1 MDVSLTSLGD
11 IGSGSIRDREKAVD
25 GKPRSFHAVIS
36 VALTYVTELADLLNP
51 RNRNSNLSELGDRS
65 YHKIFEAI
73 FAFVLSQKPSFF
85 DKGKSQKTSS
95 AAGSR
100 LSKCANAVRMA
111 VGRGLLKF
119 TRKTLLAII
128 DHITQVLPGP
138 DEDYVAPLLQDYVKS
153 LSELLSRHAHVELLA
168 RKGAA
173 PWEDCV
179 DFFLDLTEYA
189 LPEESNLLSG
199 PMSRVSPTPGTLRST
214 GRSSSSTQSSK
225 RVGHGEG
232 GPLRDALE
240 GLHHLTQGSNA
251 PLPLRSSQI
260 VSVILRVLRI
270 KHMSLG
276 SIQTLCFAILN
287 TIFSSLKVESFQNAN
302 DLVKEMVP
310 LMAYWWRAEK
320 VSQDE
325 LIRALR
331 NEILKAIFLN
341 HLHLEYLA
349 LHAKDIDMQSSL
361 EDLADPIWQEYSK
374 RGEAFRLQ
382 FVDITFATSNLPH
395 DHLRNALFGLR
406 PHNVEGESYWALV
419 QNLAFLE
426 SLLLRCKNKSAQDVD
441 DNAEQPRKRRRT
453 QEQSSRLRL
462 KLRSKDVSVR
472 RTALQL
478 VPFIVSTN
486 AFGDS
491 DAAQLFD
498 ELIALGTEKDAITS
512 SWVLVACASCAIK
525 PKVLRGQQDVW
536 RQAWHMAARSVSLP
550 GTSRAACAL
559 LRVILISDFLP
570 YHIISEEL
578 SSIVTTADVHGPAV
592 LSDTSLAL
600 MTELFHI
607 RNTRLPSASQATCS
621 HIIRWMFLK
630 WNPSESFPSVA
641 LIPS

>member
-1 MDVSLTSLGD
+1 MVSYF
-11 IGSGSIRDREKAVD
+11 RDRNREQSAL
-25 GKPRSFHAVIS
+25 
-36 VALTYVTELADLLNP
+36 LTYDAELAELLNP
-51 RNRNSNLSELGDRS
+51 RNRISNLSELGDRS
-65 YHKIFEAI
+65 YHRIFEAI
-73 FAFVLSQKPSFF
+73 FGFVLSQKPAFF

-111 VGRGLLKF
+111 VGRSLPKL
-119 TRKTLLAII
+119 TRKPILAII

-138 DEDYVAPLLQDYVKS
+138 DGDYVAPLLQDYVKA
-153 LSELLSRHAHVELLA
+153 LSELVSRHAHVELLA
-168 RKGAA
+168 SKDAA

-179 DFFLDLTEYA
+179 DFFLELIEYA
-189 LPEESNLLSG
+189 LPENADSLSG
-199 PMSRVSPTPGTLRST
+199 PLSRSSPAPATLRST
-214 GRSSSSTQSSK
+214 ARSSSSTQSSK
-225 RVGHGEG
+225 RPGHGDS

-240 GLHHLTQGSNA
+240 GLYNLARGANA
-251 PLPLRSSQI
+251 PILRKSPQI
-260 VSVILRVLRI
+260 VPVILRVLQI
-270 KHMSLG
+270 KHLSLG
-276 SIQTLCFAILN
+276 SIQTLCFTILN
-287 TIFSSLKVESFQNAN
+287 IVFSTLKAEAFQDSIN
-302 DLVKEMVP
+302 LVKEMIP

-349 LHAKDIDMQSSL
+349 LHAKDSAVQSGL
-361 EDLADPIWQEYSK
+361 EDLADPLWQEYSK

-382 FVDITFATSNLPH
+382 LVDITFATSNMPN
-395 DHLRNALFGLR
+395 DHLRNPLFGLR

-426 SLLLRCKNKSAQDVD
+426 SIIFRFKGKSPEETSDHG
-441 DNAEQPRKRRRT
+441 EQPRKRRRT

-486 AFGDS
+486 AMGDK
-491 DAAQLFD
+491 DTAQLLD

-512 SWVLVACASCAIK
+512 SWVLIACASCAAK
-525 PKVLRGQQDVW
+525 RGASREQQDTW
-536 RQAWHMAARSVSLP
+536 RQAWHLAARSVSLP

-559 LRVILISDFLP
+559 LREILVGEFLQ
-570 YHIISEEL
+570 YHVISEEL
-578 SSIVTTADVHGPAV
+578 GSIVTTADVNGPAT

-600 MTELFHI
+600 MAELFHI
-607 RNTRLPSASQATCS
+607 RNTRLPSASQSTCS

-630 WNPSESFPSVA
+630 WNPSESFVPGDTAYLTSET
-641 LIPS
+641 S